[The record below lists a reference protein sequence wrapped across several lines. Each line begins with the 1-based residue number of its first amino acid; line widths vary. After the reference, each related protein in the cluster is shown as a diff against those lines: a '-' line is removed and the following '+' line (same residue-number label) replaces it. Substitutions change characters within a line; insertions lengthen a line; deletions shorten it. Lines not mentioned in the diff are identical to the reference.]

1 METSAVR
8 QAVRALLRRVKRPA
22 EDRRENRRVQTDQ
35 ATREYEVFL
44 ERIAVPLFRQ
54 VANVLRAENYPF
66 DVFTPAGSVR
76 LMSPRGNDNYIEVAL
91 DTKGVA
97 PKLLGRVS
105 RSRGGDVTQTELVLN
120 ATTDIDALTETDLL
134 GFVLAE
140 LEPFVEAG
148 GAS

>member
-22 EDRRENRRVQTDQ
+22 DDRRENRRVQTDQ

-44 ERIAVPLFRQ
+44 ERIAVPLFKQ
-54 VANVLRAENYPF
+54 VANVLRAESHPF
-66 DVFTPAGSVR
+66 EVFTPAGSVR

-120 ATTDIDALTETDLL
+120 ATTDIDALTEMDLL

-148 GAS
+148 SAS